1 MHRTCQILKDR
12 TSKQRK
18 KQKILRIAWKMRK
31 ILPKMKVKWV
41 KFQKQAT
48 PNLQIILKKMVKATG
63 FKIFRK
69 INWLKIVYKIR
80 MIKIKRMVMGK
91 IKTKTIL
98 KQLKKATKEKMR
110 KIQEQ
115 TQIKISVRSQMI
127 LKFQPMMRMGK
138 CLNIP
143 LLFYL
148 PSVISTMK
156 TTHPN

>member
-1 MHRTCQILKDR
+1 MKDR

-69 INWLKIVYKIR
+69 IN
-80 MIKIKRMVMGK
+80 
-91 IKTKTIL
+91 
-98 KQLKKATKEKMR
+98 
-110 KIQEQ
+110 
-115 TQIKISVRSQMI
+115 
-127 LKFQPMMRMGK
+127 
-138 CLNIP
+138 
-143 LLFYL
+143 
-148 PSVISTMK
+148 
-156 TTHPN
+156 